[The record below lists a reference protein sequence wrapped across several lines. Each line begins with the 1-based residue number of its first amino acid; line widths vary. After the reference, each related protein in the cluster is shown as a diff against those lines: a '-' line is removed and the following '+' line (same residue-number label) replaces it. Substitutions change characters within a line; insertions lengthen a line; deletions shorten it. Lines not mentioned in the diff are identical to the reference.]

1 MVVVYTIG
9 SLIRVEITNAASKI
23 MFEDLPQV
31 DRILEM
37 CRVRIRALWPLFF
50 TKLCFA
56 HAPARLNRT
65 L

>member
-1 MVVVYTIG
+1 MSFEDDALTHHGNVDVVVVYTVG

-37 CRVRIRALWPLFF
+37 CRVRIGF
-50 TKLCFA
+50 T
-56 HAPARLNRT
+56 R
-65 L
+65 